1 MSDKIPKPRIIAFE
15 VTTRCLLNCRHCRAS
30 STKDQP
36 DSLTTDQCKKI
47 LKSIADEDDRTI
59 AWVVRKLLV
68 EAMEARGFIN
78 KEDKKV

>member
-1 MSDKIPKPRIIAFE
+1 MTFMGKKE
-15 VTTRCLLNCRHCRAS
+15 VVITSRVS
-30 STKDQP
+30 SEMMD
-36 DSLTTDQCKKI
+36 I